1 MLTRLLT
8 GLIAALILP
17 SQVALAEAARS
28 VAVDGF
34 YCGELSDEDQETK
47 LNYIRLGEI
56 MDEATWLGVVRS
68 PTVQPGGPAP
78 SWCLERFSQD
88 VNLATCRQD
97 NPAIESGALRFTVVE
112 TLIGEPVRQIEV
124 GPKAGV
130 RVLLN
135 TAYRADRPKAACRQ
149 SFVTDIGDA
158 KIYYSPSIVS
168 LDPRREY
175 VLALK
180 PASSSETGVWATAF
194 ALIDNP
200 VQVRR
205 SLRQGVK
212 ARRDAGVSQ

>member
-8 GLIAALILP
+8 GLVAALILP
-17 SQVALAEAARS
+17 SQVAWAEAARAI
-28 VAVDGF
+28 AVDGF
-34 YCGELSDEDQETK
+34 YCGELSDEGQETK

-56 MDEATWLGVVRS
+56 MDEATWLGVVRA
-68 PTVQPGGPAP
+68 PTLQPGGPAP

-88 VNLATCRQD
+88 VDPATCRQD

-130 RVLLN
+130 RLLLN
-135 TAYRADRPKAACRQ
+135 TAYRAVRPKSACQQ
-149 SFVTDIGDA
+149 SFETDVGDA
-158 KIYYSPSIVS
+158 KMYYSPSIVS

-180 PASSSETGVWATAF
+180 PASSSATGVWAAAF
-194 ALIDNP
+194 ALIDSP
-200 VQVRR
+200 DQVRR
-205 SLRQGVK
+205 GLRQGVR
-212 ARRDAGVSQ
+212 ARRDAGAAK